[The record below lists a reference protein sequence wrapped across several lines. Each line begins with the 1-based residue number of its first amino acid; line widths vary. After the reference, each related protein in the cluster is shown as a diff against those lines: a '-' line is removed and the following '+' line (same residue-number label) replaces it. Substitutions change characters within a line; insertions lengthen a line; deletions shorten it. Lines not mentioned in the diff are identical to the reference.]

1 MVSKYEPVNVSRFVF
16 LVSDSWSTVS
26 DKSVQLAVRAAH
38 FAALQSSP
46 GSASPNTLGEFKHV
60 LIAAWEKM
68 TERFTFAHAY
78 HIHKGLRSLFLQFGK
93 SERELGEFDSSIQRF
108 TEAIKLQ
115 PKQEEV
121 SIADRTL
128 FDIS

>member
-1 MVSKYEPVNVSRFVF
+1 
-16 LVSDSWSTVS
+16 
-26 DKSVQLAVRAAH
+26 
-38 FAALQSSP
+38 
-46 GSASPNTLGEFKHV
+46 
-60 LIAAWEKM
+60 M

-93 SERELGEFDSSIQRF
+93 SERELGDFDSSIQRF

-121 SIADRTL
+121 KCSLIGRSLIFRRDTFIERYVML
-128 FDIS
+128 